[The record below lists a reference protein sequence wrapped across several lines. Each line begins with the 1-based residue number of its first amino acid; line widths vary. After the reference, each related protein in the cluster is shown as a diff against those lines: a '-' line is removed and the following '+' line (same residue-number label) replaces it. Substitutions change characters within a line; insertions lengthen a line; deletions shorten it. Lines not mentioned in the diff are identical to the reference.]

1 MKFSRY
7 ISCLALAALTLSF
20 TACSDYLDKDPENK
34 VPETDVDYTNLDEMY
49 MPVSGV
55 YAKVRT
61 GGMHWV
67 IWPLSIVRDDDMWS
81 GRLDDQ
87 QLLVD
92 FGNYKYDNTFWGLN
106 EMWNQYY
113 GIIKVAN
120 SALESLD
127 SYAANTTNDQL
138 LSQYRSYCGEV
149 RTLRAYAYYRLTQ
162 AFGDVTILENNN
174 QIDLTRSKK
183 AAVEKYML
191 QDLQYA
197 MDNSPKLRPNEMTHY
212 GAVTAYTAEMMAAK
226 IYLNEGNYAM
236 VEKLTD
242 DIINSG
248 KFSLYPDFYE
258 LFKIPGKECDESLF
272 ECQCTDFGQS
282 SGDMV
287 DADNWFVFQ
296 GPGSVKGNGVTA
308 GGWNFIRYNADF
320 EQWAVARGE
329 TVRATTTFME
339 GNSTTPSGDEIGGNK
354 GEYYNGKAYT
364 PTNEMTEGRTKYGE
378 NNNVRVFRY
387 ADVLL
392 MNAEAKVRLGKNG
405 DAPFN
410 LVRKRAKMPE
420 LTNVTVDQIL
430 DERRMELAGEWG
442 ERYND
447 LVRTGKAASVLG
459 SNGWTEDKTYY
470 PVPFAQ
476 LSDVPAL
483 KNEPKDE

>member
-1 MKFSRY
+1 M
-7 ISCLALAALTLSF
+7 
-20 TACSDYLDKDPENK
+20 
-34 VPETDVDYTNLDEMY
+34 
-49 MPVSGV
+49 
-55 YAKVRT
+55 
-61 GGMHWV
+61 
-67 IWPLSIVRDDDMWS
+67 
-81 GRLDDQ
+81 
-87 QLLVD
+87 
-92 FGNYKYDNTFWGLN
+92 
-106 EMWNQYY
+106 
-113 GIIKVAN
+113 
-120 SALESLD
+120 
-127 SYAANTTNDQL
+127 
-138 LSQYRSYCGEV
+138 
-149 RTLRAYAYYRLTQ
+149 
-162 AFGDVTILENNN
+162 TILESNN

-191 QDLQYA
+191 QDLQFA

-248 KFSLYPDFYE
+248 KFSLYSDFYE
-258 LFKIPGKECDESLF
+258 LFKIPGKECNESLF

-320 EQWAVARGE
+320 KQWAAARGE
-329 TVRATTTFME
+329 TVRAATTFME

-392 MNAEAKVRLGKNG
+392 MNAEAKVRQGKNG

-410 LVRKRAKMPE
+410 LVRKRARMPE

-459 SNGWTEDKTYY
+459 SKGWTEDKTYY

>member
-162 AFGDVTILENNN
+162 SFGDVTILESNN

-197 MDNSPKLRPNEMTHY
+197 MDNSPKLRPNEMAHY

-248 KFSLYPDFYE
+248 KFSLYSDFYE
-258 LFKIPGKECDESLF
+258 LFKIPGKECNESLF

-296 GPGSVKGNGVTA
+296 GPGSVKGNGITA

-320 EQWAVARGE
+320 EQWAAARGE
-329 TVRATTTFME
+329 TVRAATTFME

-392 MNAEAKVRLGKNG
+392 MNAEAKVRQGKNG

-459 SNGWTEDKTYY
+459 SKGWTEDKTYY